1 MRFFR
6 WLFSEALVQNELLLH
21 LYCRGESTRLTG
33 LCLFPFHRRKQALF
47 GYLCHYA
54 LVLVTFVQ
62 MLSPFSSTRGKR
74 RLKFCA
80 EQCVIRPESACCSAA
95 EPLLWALGTDPGS
108 LLWNGA
114 IRPSVLVAVL
124 LL

>member
-1 MRFFR
+1 MIVK
-6 WLFSEALVQNELLLH
+6 LQNELH
-21 LYCRGESTRLTG
+21 LYCREESTRLTS
-33 LCLFPFHRRKQALF
+33 LCFFLVPQKKERQGLF

-62 MLSPFSSTRGKR
+62 MLSIFSSTRGKR

-95 EPLLWALGTDPGS
+95 EPLLWALGRDPAS